1 MDFGR
6 KLDQAQN
13 LSDLFELVKR
23 AVEAVLGRTR
33 AGLMLALA
41 DLGNHPQG
49 FLGAFYP
56 VASNV
61 IVMNK
66 VPLLRIQE
74 TNPALYKPYAF
85 YVLLHEY
92 LHSLGFVDERV
103 CREQSHR
110 ILETL
115 FGVDALVTQISGVTM
130 RLAVVYWASQLLG
143 ALAAAFGLFL
153 IFPSGLWQ
161 PSHLGTPA
169 LGTGLPIGVV
179 GFFPPNTWN
188 VTPMVGI
195 LIEAI
200 LTFLLVTVVYGT
212 GIDPKGSFNAVGGFA
227 IGLTIAIDIMMGGPL
242 TGAAMNPA
250 RWFGPAVVSQFFDNW
265 YVYWIGPFIGAV
277 VAGLLYSRVFLEKTG

>member
-1 MDFGR
+1 MDFMR

-56 VASNV
+56 IASNV

-74 TNPALYKPYAF
+74 TNPGLYKPYAF

-92 LHSLGFVDERV
+92 LHSLGFVDERA

-115 FGVDALVTQISGVTM
+115 FGVDHLVTQISADTARFFPNLVFPD
-130 RLAVVYWASQLLG
+130 
-143 ALAAAFGLFL
+143 AA
-153 IFPSGLWQ
+153 WQ
-161 PSHLGTPA
+161 PSELS
-169 LGTGLPIGVV
+169 LEFVR
-179 GFFPPNTWN
+179 GF
-188 VTPMVGI
+188 
-195 LIEAI
+195 
-200 LTFLLVTVVYGT
+200 
-212 GIDPKGSFNAVGGFA
+212 DRGSASY
-227 IGLTIAIDIMMGGPL
+227 IA
-242 TGAAMNPA
+242 
-250 RWFGPAVVSQFFDNW
+250 
-265 YVYWIGPFIGAV
+265 
-277 VAGLLYSRVFLEKTG
+277 

>member
-1 MDFGR
+1 MVLTRIDPTRPGKAAFCRSVISSGNALRATEVLEPSMDFAR

-56 VASNV
+56 IASNV

-115 FGVDALVTQISGVTM
+115 FGVDALVTQISGDTTRFFPNLVFPD
-130 RLAVVYWASQLLG
+130 
-143 ALAAAFGLFL
+143 AA
-153 IFPSGLWQ
+153 WQ
-161 PSHLGTPA
+161 PAELN
-169 LGTGLPIGVV
+169 LEFVR
-179 GFFPPNTWN
+179 GF
-188 VTPMVGI
+188 
-195 LIEAI
+195 
-200 LTFLLVTVVYGT
+200 
-212 GIDPKGSFNAVGGFA
+212 DRGSASY
-227 IGLTIAIDIMMGGPL
+227 IA
-242 TGAAMNPA
+242 
-250 RWFGPAVVSQFFDNW
+250 
-265 YVYWIGPFIGAV
+265 
-277 VAGLLYSRVFLEKTG
+277 

>member
-1 MDFGR
+1 MRTWVSFHDLAILTGNALRATEALEVWMDFTH

-23 AVEAVLGRTR
+23 AVETVLGRTR

-92 LHSLGFVDERV
+92 LHSLGFIDERV

-115 FGVDALVTQISGVTM
+115 FGVDALVTQISGDTTRFFPNLVFPD
-130 RLAVVYWASQLLG
+130 
-143 ALAAAFGLFL
+143 AA
-153 IFPSGLWQ
+153 WQ
-161 PSHLGTPA
+161 PSELS
-169 LGTGLPIGVV
+169 LEFVR
-179 GFFPPNTWN
+179 GF
-188 VTPMVGI
+188 
-195 LIEAI
+195 
-200 LTFLLVTVVYGT
+200 
-212 GIDPKGSFNAVGGFA
+212 DRGSASY
-227 IGLTIAIDIMMGGPL
+227 IA
-242 TGAAMNPA
+242 
-250 RWFGPAVVSQFFDNW
+250 
-265 YVYWIGPFIGAV
+265 
-277 VAGLLYSRVFLEKTG
+277 

>member
-1 MDFGR
+1 VIPAGNPLSGTEVLFRPMDFAR
-6 KLDQAQN
+6 KLDQARG
-13 LSDLFELVKR
+13 LPDLFELVKR

-74 TNPALYKPYAF
+74 TNPGLYKPYAF

-92 LHSLGFVDERV
+92 LHSIGFIDELV

-115 FGVDALVTQISGVTM
+115 FGGDHVVTQISADTSRFFPNLVFPD
-130 RLAVVYWASQLLG
+130 
-143 ALAAAFGLFL
+143 AA
-153 IFPSGLWQ
+153 WQ
-161 PSHLGTPA
+161 PSELA
-169 LGTGLPIGVV
+169 LEFVP
-179 GFFPPNTWN
+179 GFDRS
-188 VTPMVGI
+188 
-195 LIEAI
+195 AAS
-200 LTFLLVTVVYGT
+200 Y
-212 GIDPKGSFNAVGGFA
+212 
-227 IGLTIAIDIMMGGPL
+227 IA
-242 TGAAMNPA
+242 
-250 RWFGPAVVSQFFDNW
+250 
-265 YVYWIGPFIGAV
+265 
-277 VAGLLYSRVFLEKTG
+277 